1 MSKEYI
7 SGSCNIG
14 ESEVRQRQV
23 VAVIGL
29 LLSLAGAISLF
40 AFEVSRLARL
50 SLFFPLMIASIGWVQ
65 SRKRFCLAF
74 GFIGTFNFGK
84 LGQLSRVSD
93 KNELRADR
101 VTALTILLQAL
112 FYAALATWALF
123 LLPVSIF

>member
-74 GFIGTFNFGK
+74 GFMGTFNFGK